1 MSNYQHLLTK
11 AFNTP
16 LAVDASYARTFFS
29 ALANRMGGVDKL
41 IDLDGNAIDANAMQV
56 EASSYNK
63 GRATSRS
70 YQVIDGIAVVP
81 VDGSLVHKLGALHP
95 YSGMTGYDGIHRKL
109 TEAMSDDSVR
119 GVMLDI
125 DSPGG
130 MVNGCFDLA
139 DIIARYRD
147 IKPIWSLGYDMHTS
161 AAQLIASSCSHRLV
175 TQTAITGSVGVIM
188 AHTNIEKMM
197 EQKGAE
203 ITLITAG
210 KHKAEGNPYEAL
222 PDDVKDKWTKQLE
235 SLRLSFATKVADYSG
250 KEVKDILAT
259 EAACFEGQAAVE
271 VGFANEV
278 VNGSDALAVM
288 SEHLNAQSTTT
299 VDMGASMTKATQDPK
314 KGATASPEENP
325 TPEANTPE
333 PQTTEQTTDAS
344 AVDAERDRV
353 MGILGLP
360 EAKGREALANK
371 LAGTAGMSVEAA
383 KDLLSAA
390 PEAVSQRDDAALA
403 ALGQQH
409 GASLSS
415 NVGSDVDNDDA
426 TAVALLVGNSKK

>member
-41 IDLDGNAIDANAMQV
+41 IDLDGNALDANAMQV

-197 EQKGAE
+197 EQKGWRACPSN
-203 ITLITAG
+203 LG
-210 KHKAEGNPYEAL
+210 KRG
-222 PDDVKDKWTKQLE
+222 
-235 SLRLSFATKVADYSG
+235 G
-250 KEVKDILAT
+250 
-259 EAACFEGQAAVE
+259 
-271 VGFANEV
+271 
-278 VNGSDALAVM
+278 
-288 SEHLNAQSTTT
+288 
-299 VDMGASMTKATQDPK
+299 
-314 KGATASPEENP
+314 
-325 TPEANTPE
+325 
-333 PQTTEQTTDAS
+333 PQ
-344 AVDAERDRV
+344 
-353 MGILGLP
+353 
-360 EAKGREALANK
+360 N
-371 LAGTAGMSVEAA
+371 
-383 KDLLSAA
+383 
-390 PEAVSQRDDAALA
+390 
-403 ALGQQH
+403 
-409 GASLSS
+409 
-415 NVGSDVDNDDA
+415 
-426 TAVALLVGNSKK
+426 

>member
-29 ALANRMGGVDKL
+29 ALANRIGGVDKL
-41 IDLDGNAIDANAMQV
+41 IDLDGNTLDAKEMQI
-56 EASSYNK
+56 EASVFSK
-63 GRATSRS
+63 ERSTSRP
-70 YQVIDGIAVVP
+70 YEFIDGIAVIP
-81 VDGSLVHKLGALHP
+81 VDGSLVHKLGSLHP
-95 YSGMTGYDGIHRKL
+95 YSGMTGYDGIHRQL
-109 TEAMSDDSVR
+109 TQAMGDNGVR

-161 AAQLIASSCSHRLV
+161 GAQLIASSCSHRLV

-222 PDDVKDKWTKQLE
+222 PDDVKEKWTKQLE

-288 SEHLNAQSTTT
+288 SEHLNAQGTTT
-299 VDMGASMTKATQDPK
+299 VDMGASMTKVTQDPK

-409 GASLSS
+409 GSSLSAD
-415 NVGSDVDNDDA
+415 NGEQDDDVA
-426 TAVALLVGNSKK
+426 KRHARLSKAFG

>member
-41 IDLDGNAIDANAMQV
+41 IDLDGNALDANAMQV
-56 EASSYNK
+56 EASSFNK
-63 GRATSRS
+63 GRSTSRS

-119 GVMLDI
+119 GIMLDI

-130 MVNGCFDLA
+130 MVSGCFDLA

-161 AAQLIASSCSHRLV
+161 AAQMIASSCSHRLV

-197 EQKGAE
+197 EQKGTE

-210 KHKAEGNPYEAL
+210 KHKADGNPYEAL
-222 PDDVKDKWTKQLE
+222 PDDVKNKWTKQLE
-235 SLRLSFATKVADYSG
+235 TLRLSFATKVANYSG
-250 KEVKDILAT
+250 KKVEDILAT

-299 VDMGASMTKATQDPK
+299 VDMGASMTTQAKDPK
-314 KGATASPEENP
+314 KGATASQEENP

-333 PQTTEQTTDAS
+333 PQENEQTNDAS
-344 AVDAERDRV
+344 AVDAERERV
-353 MGILGLP
+353 MGIIGLP
-360 EAKGREALANK
+360 EAKGRESLAHKLANK
-371 LAGTAGMSVEAA
+371 AGMSVEDA
-383 KDLLSAA
+383 KDILASA

-409 GASLSS
+409 GSSLSAD
-415 NVGSDVDNDDA
+415 GGEQDND
-426 TAVALLVGNSKK
+426 VAKRQARLSKAFG